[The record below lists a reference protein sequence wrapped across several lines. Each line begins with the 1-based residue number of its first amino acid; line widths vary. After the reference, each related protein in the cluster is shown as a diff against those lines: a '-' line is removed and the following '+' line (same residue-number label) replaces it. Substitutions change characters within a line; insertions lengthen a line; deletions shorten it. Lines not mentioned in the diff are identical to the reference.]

1 MSTKKALIILT
12 EHGSQK
18 LLGLTL
24 LQRIILNANQ
34 AGVEEFW
41 LYSPEPEIVR
51 RTIAALTAERRIL
64 EREIR
69 FKTFSTD
76 KLEAWRE
83 ESQPE
88 FMIIMRDNLALDPE
102 LLPNLLRAV
111 EKVADDL
118 FMAEIINEK
127 NEMADIP
134 GLLIVRLESFLEK
147 WIPLQ
152 EKSAFILEQLLEE
165 PRSIPRLQVQAR
177 FALEVTD
184 RKSLKTAE
192 KLLLQ
197 TGRKPQ
203 DGVIARVINRRIS
216 LLLTRHLIK
225 IGVTPNQWSIF
236 TLLVGLSGAVCLA
249 LGRQFMVPGATLFEL
264 ASIIDGSDGE
274 NARLTYRVSKTGG
287 TLDIIGDAVTFVSFF
302 AALPVGLY
310 RTTGSLTWIYLGIFT
325 FASMLA
331 FYFLLIRYAREFGI
345 GHNIVRVVKEIEA
358 ATDHPEFRKP
368 VDKLAARIAFIYR
381 RDFFSTAAFIM
392 IILGLARVLMVLV
405 AVLSF
410 LEAVYMA
417 SYYSRRLNQRA
428 QLPDCSMFKEN

>member
-24 LQRIILNANQ
+24 LQRIILNASQ

-41 LYSPEPEIVR
+41 LYSSKPEKVQ
-51 RTIAALTAERRIL
+51 RTIASLTADRRIL

-69 FKTFSTD
+69 FKTFATD
-76 KLEAWRE
+76 KLEAWPE

-111 EKVADDL
+111 EKMADDS

-134 GLLIVRLESFLEK
+134 GLLIVRLKSFLEE

-165 PRSIPRLQVQAR
+165 ASSLPRLQVQAR

-216 LLLTRHLIK
+216 LFLTRHLIK

-249 LGRQFMVPGATLFEL
+249 LGRKFMVPGATLFEL

-287 TLDIIGDAVTFVSFF
+287 RLDIVGDAVTFVSFF
-302 AALPVGLY
+302 AALPIGLY
-310 RTTGSLTWIYLGIFT
+310 RTTGSLIWIYLGIFT
-325 FASMLA
+325 FVSMLA

-417 SYYSRRLNQRA
+417 SYYRRRLNQRA
-428 QLPDCSMFKEN
+428 QLPDCSMF

>member
-1 MSTKKALIILT
+1 MSAKKALIILT

-34 AGVEEFW
+34 TSVEEFW
-41 LYSPEPEIVR
+41 LYSPEPEKVQ
-51 RTIAALTAERRIL
+51 RTIAALTADRRIL

-69 FKTFSTD
+69 FKTFTTD

-102 LLPNLLRAV
+102 LLPNLLQAA
-111 EKVADDL
+111 EKVADDS
-118 FMAEIINEK
+118 FVAEIINEK

-134 GLLIVRLESFLEK
+134 GLLIVRLKSFLEK

-152 EKSAFILEQLLEE
+152 EKSAFILKQLLEDASSL
-165 PRSIPRLQVQAR
+165 PRIRVRAR
-177 FALEVTD
+177 FAIEVID

-216 LLLTRHLIK
+216 LFLTRHLIK

-249 LGRQFMVPGATLFEL
+249 LGRHFMVPGAILFEL

-274 NARLTYRVSKTGG
+274 NARLTYRMSKTGG
-287 TLDIIGDAVTFVSFF
+287 TLDIVGDAVTFVSFF
-302 AALPVGLY
+302 AALPAGLY
-310 RTTGSLTWIYLGIFT
+310 RTTGSLIWIYLGIFT
-325 FASMLA
+325 FASMLC
-331 FYFLLIRYAREFGI
+331 FYFLLIRYARKSGI

-358 ATDHPEFRKP
+358 ASGDPEFRKS

-381 RDFFSTAAFIM
+381 RDFFSTAAFLLIL
-392 IILGLARVLMVLV
+392 LGLARILMILV

-417 SYYSRRLNQRA
+417 SYSSRKLRQA
-428 QLPDCSMFKEN
+428 AEVSG

>member
-1 MSTKKALIILT
+1 MSAKKALIILT

-41 LYSPEPEIVR
+41 LYSPELEKVH
-51 RTIAALTAERRIL
+51 RTIAALTADRRIL

-69 FKTFSTD
+69 FKAFSPD
-76 KLEAWRE
+76 KPEALQAE
-83 ESQPE
+83 NPSE
-88 FMIIMRDNLALDPE
+88 FLIITKDNSMLDPE
-102 LLPNLLRAV
+102 FLPGLLREV
-111 EKVADDL
+111 ERETGDCFL
-118 FMAEIINEK
+118 AEIVNEK
-127 NEMADIP
+127 NEKTVCP
-134 GLLIVRLESFLEK
+134 SLPVVRLKTFMEK

-152 EKSAFILEQLLEE
+152 EKSAFFLEQFPEE
-165 PRSIPRLQVQAR
+165 ASSLPRLQVRAR

-203 DGVIARVINRRIS
+203 DGVIARIINRRIS
-216 LLLTRHLIK
+216 LFLTRHLIK

-249 LGRQFMVPGATLFEL
+249 LGRQFIVPGAILFEL

-287 TLDIIGDAVTFVSFF
+287 KLDIVGDAVTFVSFF

-310 RTTGSLTWIYLGIFT
+310 RTTGSIIWIYLGIFT
-325 FASMLA
+325 FASMLG
-331 FYFLLIRYAREFGI
+331 FYFLLIRYARKSGI

-358 ATDHPEFRKP
+358 ASGDPEFRKP

-381 RDFFSTAAFIM
+381 RDFFSTAAFLLIL
-392 IILGLARVLMVLV
+392 LGLARVLIILV

-417 SYYSRRLNQRA
+417 SYSSRKLRQA
-428 QLPDCSMFKEN
+428 AEVPG